1 MPGISGLRGLYAALD
16 VHGYARARTSIYIYM
31 PSLVLGPSCC
41 LPPSMAGQ
49 GPFWCQL
56 GLLQC
61 SLGFRGLYF
70 YAFGEQPGFEAP
82 FWVPS
87 DMLD

>member
-1 MPGISGLRGLYAALD
+1 
-16 VHGYARARTSIYIYM
+16 
-31 PSLVLGPSCC
+31 
-41 LPPSMAGQ
+41 MAGQ

-61 SLGFRGLYF
+61 SLALRGLYF
-70 YAFGEQPGFEAP
+70 YALGEQPGFEAA
-82 FWVPS
+82 FGVCL

>member
-1 MPGISGLRGLYAALD
+1 
-16 VHGYARARTSIYIYM
+16 M
-31 PSLVLGPSCC
+31 PSLGLENSCC
-41 LPPSMAGQ
+41 PSSSMAGQ

-61 SLGFRGLYF
+61 SLGLRGLHF
-70 YAFGEQPGFEAP
+70 YVFDEQPGFEAAFGVSP
-82 FWVPS
+82 